1 MCAASVLELIK
12 TFQEVNNVKIRY
24 SFAERRKGDIAFI
37 VADNSLAKSILNWE
51 PKRNIEEI
59 CRSGWKWQ
67 LKNPEGY

>member
-1 MCAASVLELIK
+1 MEQGKGTSVLELIN

-24 SFAERRKGDIAFI
+24 SFAERRKGDTAFI

-51 PKRNIEEI
+51 PKEILEEI

-67 LKNPEGY
+67 LK